1 MEFDANILD
10 ICRIATNVYKFTTVE
25 QQRQIIIT
33 LGDNQMSVKPDISTG
48 IVIVRVEFDGLEC
61 WMECQ
66 VISTDTIINYN
77 VG

>member
-1 MEFDANILD
+1 MEFDDNILD

-25 QQRQIIIT
+25 QQRQIIIA

>member
-1 MEFDANILD
+1 MEFDYNILD

-25 QQRQIIIT
+25 QQRQIIIA

-48 IVIVRVEFDGLEC
+48 IVIVRVEFDGLEY

>member
-1 MEFDANILD
+1 MEFDDNILN
-10 ICRIATNVYKFTTVE
+10 ICRIATNIYKFTTVE
-25 QQRQIIIT
+25 QQRQIIIA